1 MNGYTKDLSPEEKQ
15 QNELASLRQLVQ
27 ENPGNQYW
35 ADRLIAL
42 EAKIE
47 NDWISKWL
55 SMSHIT
61 VKRNPALFGRYVP
74 TDPRTAAEIDRDTQ
88 GEEWD
93 ETYKDIRAGL

>member
-35 ADRLIAL
+35 VNRLIAL

-47 NDWISKWL
+47 NDWITKWL
-55 SMSHIT
+55 EESHIT
-61 VKRNPALFGRYVP
+61 VCSNPALLGGVRY
-74 TDPRTAAEIDRDTQ
+74 DPRTPEEKEADFFADSFDFDSVKEIPF
-88 GEEWD
+88 
-93 ETYKDIRAGL
+93 